1 MKFISVLQFVRP
13 NTQDQS
19 NKVCINNVESLI
31 CLYSQMYDYLME
43 QS

>member
-1 MKFISVLQFVRP
+1 MKFINVLQFVRP

-19 NKVCINNVESLI
+19 NKVFINNVESLI
-31 CLYSQMYDYLME
+31 CLYSQTYDYLKE